1 MNKHVEVE
9 YLDIEENKEWEA
21 QIERVINECFV
32 VEKMEK
38 SKIYISI
45 TLTTPEHIREFNKEY
60 RNIDKETD
68 VLSFPIFEKD
78 EIDEIRED
86 FHVDVLGD
94 IIISI
99 DRVKEQAEEYGHSFE
114 RELAYMC
121 VHGFYHLMGED
132 HIKEE
137 DKVRMRAEEEFVL
150 NRLNIVRE

>member
-78 EIDEIRED
+78 EIDGIRED

-99 DRVKEQAEEYGHSFE
+99 DRVKEQAEEEDNADDNVTKFELFGSDSKSLYELDAEMKARVYTAPSFT
-114 RELAYMC
+114 L
-121 VHGFYHLMGED
+121 D
-132 HIKEE
+132 
-137 DKVRMRAEEEFVL
+137 
-150 NRLNIVRE
+150 

>member
-1 MNKHVEVE
+1 MNNHVEVE
-9 YLDIEENKEWEA
+9 YLDVEENKEWEA

-45 TLTTPEHIREFNKEY
+45 TLTTPEHIREYNKEY

-68 VLSFPIFEKD
+68 VLSFPMFEKN
-78 EIDEIRED
+78 EIDALRNESYS
-86 FHVDVLGD
+86 DVLGD
-94 IIISI
+94 IVISI

-137 DKVRMRAEEEFVL
+137 DKVIMRAKEENVL

>member
-60 RNIDKETD
+60 RKIDKETD

-99 DRVKEQAEEYGHSFE
+99 DRVKEQAEE
-114 RELAYMC
+114 
-121 VHGFYHLMGED
+121 ED
-132 HIKEE
+132 
-137 DKVRMRAEEEFVL
+137 
-150 NRLNIVRE
+150 